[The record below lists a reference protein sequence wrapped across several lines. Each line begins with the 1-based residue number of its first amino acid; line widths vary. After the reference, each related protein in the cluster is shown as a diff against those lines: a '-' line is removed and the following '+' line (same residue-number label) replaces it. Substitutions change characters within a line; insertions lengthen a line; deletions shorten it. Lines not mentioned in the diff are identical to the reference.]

1 MIDDLNT
8 MVRNCEEVTVS
19 APTGTVKMTLKAND
33 PVVSCPNGYRQTVT
47 RDQVS
52 QTLDVCYVPHDNAVL
67 ALSLVD
73 STDTAQGI
81 AQDFADFTSRFYARL
96 APLYTE

>member
-8 MVRNCEEVTVS
+8 MIRNCEEVTVS
-19 APTGTVKMTLKAND
+19 APTGVVKMTLKFND
-33 PVVSCPNGYRQTVT
+33 PAASCPSGYRQTVT
-47 RDQVS
+47 SNQVS
-52 QTLDVCYVPHDNAVL
+52 QTLDVCYVPEGNAVL

-73 STDTAQGI
+73 STDTAQGM
-81 AQDFADFTSRFYARL
+81 AQDFADFASRFYARL